1 MDGFQGAVLNVKLR
15 YLEKW
20 TENRQ
25 KIANHYLEQLDQIKN
40 ITIPTISENSE
51 HVFHLFP
58 LLCKN
63 RNMLQKELHKREIG
77 SAIHYPKAIHQHNCF
92 KNLGYKTGDFPVAER
107 IGREEISIPI
117 FPEMKLLQVNEV
129 IKAIHD
135 IL

>member
-1 MDGFQGAVLNVKLR
+1 MHKIKVLRDWGQVSRYNHRFKGFNYRMDGFQGAVLNVKLR

-63 RNMLQKELHKREIG
+63 RNMLQKELH
-77 SAIHYPKAIHQHNCF
+77 N
-92 KNLGYKTGDFPVAER
+92 
-107 IGREEISIPI
+107 
-117 FPEMKLLQVNEV
+117 
-129 IKAIHD
+129 
-135 IL
+135 